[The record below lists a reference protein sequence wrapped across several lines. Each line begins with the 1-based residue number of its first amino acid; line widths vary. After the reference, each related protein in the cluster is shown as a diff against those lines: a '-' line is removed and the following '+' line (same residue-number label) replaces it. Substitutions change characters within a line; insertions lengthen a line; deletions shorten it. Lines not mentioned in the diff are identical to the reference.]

1 MKKKLLYFLM
11 LLGFAGLTNVNA
23 KEIAADDIE
32 PRTYIIGTHEFTES
46 TTLSTKHIMLASKTI
61 DGNTLNDMIIYY
73 KNPRG
78 KWINGLT
85 GEIVE
90 VSEKF
95 NIEYVDLVKFLTA
108 PTLANDYNDKT
119 KANLSI
125 LGAGYYGSS
134 EETLK
139 EISGW
144 ELYEKTTDGY
154 SKITEGTNYNYK
166 VTLNP
171 GETKTFVA
179 RVYKLNETLDRV
191 YSDYSNEVEV
201 TRETLNTPTLAND
214 YNDKTKASL
223 SILGAGYY
231 GSSEETLKEISG
243 WELYEKT
250 ENGYS
255 KITEGTNYT
264 YQMELVPG
272 ETKTFVARVYY
283 ETTDGNRIYSEYSD
297 ELEVTREKLQTP
309 TLARDFHYT
318 NLAKLAITA
327 DGYYAGNENTEE
339 ISGWELYEKVGE
351 NYNKIKEGTEYF
363 YTSNEFAPGETKV
376 YVSRVYYE
384 TTDGNRIYSDY
395 SNEIEVTREKLQ
407 TPTLAR
413 DFHYTNLANIAI
425 TAEGYYA
432 KDKEVLKEISGW
444 ELYEKVGENYNK
456 IKEGTEYFYTSNEF
470 APGETKVYVS
480 RVYYETTDGNR
491 IYSDYSNELEVTR
504 EKLQTPTLANDPS
517 DLSGAH
523 LSMAV
528 EGYYASGEEALKEI
542 TGWELYEKTDSGY
555 VLVTN
560 DSTYSHNVSMDQ
572 GTTKTF
578 IARVYYENENVAKT
592 YSDYSNEVVVTIEK
606 IKVPTLSYTADSQTA
621 ATLSIINEGTYKDE
635 TEQNKITGWEL
646 YEVGETNTLIT
657 DEKPYTYTVNA
668 QVGETKTYI
677 ARIYMIDVYE
687 NKVYS
692 DYSSETK
699 VEFNEIKTP
708 VLSIASKEKDKVTFT
723 IAEEGYYS
731 YSGNIDGIS
740 SWSLRDATD
749 GTYSLIKDITDST
762 YSIEIP
768 YGEAKKYVAS
778 VSYQKDNKIVKSN
791 YSNIILID
799 EKLPVPTLTNSQ
811 NYNQGAKLSIQK
823 EGNYSSD
830 LTRVDSIA
838 SGYQIYE
845 QTEQGYTLVYEG
857 KKYLDYR
864 LAIDPGNTKRY
875 TARLYKELSTGDKT
889 YSDYSNVVEVT
900 TEAQTSSFFTD
911 DWATIV
917 NTIKAGNTNN
927 YQVGDIKR
935 IDLGEYGTHTI
946 RVANT
951 STPTEC
957 SNSSFSQTACGFVLE
972 FVDIITKSKMIDG
985 DTTSDG
991 WPSTRLRTLINED
1004 IFNSLPNDLQN
1015 GIIDTKVISSYKT
1028 GTYTST
1034 DKLYLLT
1041 PIEIYTN
1048 WEDQNDNTYGKTR
1061 QLDYYAKT
1069 MPKKYT
1075 EHFNSASKVYGNF
1088 EDIWWTRIGESSDE
1102 IRYGAIYSSGT
1113 YGVTRSNLNYGVSPA
1128 FRIG

>member
-32 PRTYIIGTHEFTES
+32 PRTYVIGSHEFTENS
-46 TTLSTKHIMLASKTI
+46 TLTTRHIMLASKTI

-85 GEIVE
+85 GETIE

-144 ELYEKTTDGY
+144 ELYEKTADGY
-154 SKITEGTNYNYK
+154 TKITEGTNYTYE
-166 VTLNP
+166 VALTP

-214 YNDKTKASL
+214 YNDKTKANL

-250 ENGYS
+250 TNGYS

-264 YQMELVPG
+264 YQMELVPE
-272 ETKTFVARVYY
+272 ETKTFVARVYKDK
-283 ETTDGNRIYSEYSD
+283 ENGNRIYSEYSN

-327 DGYYAGNENTEE
+327 
-339 ISGWELYEKVGE
+339 
-351 NYNKIKEGTEYF
+351 
-363 YTSNEFAPGETKV
+363 
-376 YVSRVYYE
+376 
-384 TTDGNRIYSDY
+384 
-395 SNEIEVTREKLQ
+395 
-407 TPTLAR
+407 
-413 DFHYTNLANIAI
+413 
-425 TAEGYYA
+425 EGYYGSS
-432 KDKEVLKEISGW
+432 EETLKEITGW

-491 IYSDYSNELEVTR
+491 IYSDYSNELEVSR

-528 EGYYASGEEALKEI
+528 EGYYASGEDALKEI

-555 VLVTN
+555 VQVTS
-560 DSTYSHNVSMDQ
+560 DSTYSHNVSMEQ

-578 IARVYYENENVAKT
+578 IARVYYENENITRT

-606 IKVPTLSYTADSQTA
+606 IKVPTLTFSKNEDKM
-621 ATLSIINEGTYKDE
+621 TLSIIDEGTYKDE

-646 YEVGETNTLIT
+646 YEKGETDTLIT
-657 DEKPYTYTVNA
+657 SDKPYTYEMDIPY
-668 QVGETKTYI
+668 GETKTYY
-677 ARIYMIDVYE
+677 ARIYIVDVYN

-692 DYSSETK
+692 ENS
-699 VEFNEIKTP
+699 
-708 VLSIASKEKDKVTFT
+708 
-723 IAEEGYYS
+723 AELVV
-731 YSGNIDGIS
+731 N
-740 SWSLRDATD
+740 
-749 GTYSLIKDITDST
+749 
-762 YSIEIP
+762 
-768 YGEAKKYVAS
+768 
-778 VSYQKDNKIVKSN
+778 
-791 YSNIILID
+791 
-799 EKLPVPTLTNSQ
+799 EKLPTPTLSNDYSYTD
-811 NYNQGAKLSIQK
+811 GAKLSILA
-823 EGNYSSD
+823 EGYYGSD
-830 LTRVDSIA
+830 V
-838 SGYQIYE
+838 E
-845 QTEQGYTLVYEG
+845 
-857 KKYLDYR
+857 KK
-864 LAIDPGNTKRY
+864 I
-875 TARLYKELSTGDKT
+875 
-889 YSDYSNVVEVT
+889 
-900 TEAQTSSFFTD
+900 
-911 DWATIV
+911 
-917 NTIKAGNTNN
+917 
-927 YQVGDIKR
+927 
-935 IDLGEYGTHTI
+935 
-946 RVANT
+946 
-951 STPTEC
+951 
-957 SNSSFSQTACGFVLE
+957 
-972 FVDIITKSKMIDG
+972 
-985 DTTSDG
+985 
-991 WPSTRLRTLINED
+991 
-1004 IFNSLPNDLQN
+1004 
-1015 GIIDTKVISSYKT
+1015 
-1028 GTYTST
+1028 
-1034 DKLYLLT
+1034 
-1041 PIEIYTN
+1041 
-1048 WEDQNDNTYGKTR
+1048 
-1061 QLDYYAKT
+1061 
-1069 MPKKYT
+1069 
-1075 EHFNSASKVYGNF
+1075 
-1088 EDIWWTRIGESSDE
+1088 
-1102 IRYGAIYSSGT
+1102 
-1113 YGVTRSNLNYGVSPA
+1113 
-1128 FRIG
+1128 